1 MDTVK
6 CEMHVPSI
14 FHLLNL
20 KYVHASCVCLVK
32 ILLLFFLPMASC
44 DRTNFITT
52 IIKIVIKIQQV
63 FHAIIQWN
71 MLS

>member
-20 KYVHASCVCLVK
+20 KYVHASCVCLVE
-32 ILLLFFLPMASC
+32 ILLLLFLPMASC

-52 IIKIVIKIQQV
+52 IIKILIKIQQV
-63 FHAIIQWN
+63 FHVIIQWN